1 MGGKSKRRYMLGLIY
16 LKKLLQ
22 TVMVT
27 VTEKVMM
34 LCRESHIC
42 SPKFAEAR
50 FNRSYFNKLNRTQA
64 PMEQCGS
71 KSHFLSVVLVLEAI
85 VTKSV
90 FDALLIGSGLVAAV
104 FMRIKRGHYCLSV

>member
-50 FNRSYFNKLNRTQA
+50 FNRSYFNKLNRTRVVVSLSI
-64 PMEQCGS
+64 CCLGIR
-71 KSHFLSVVLVLEAI
+71 SHS
-85 VTKSV
+85 
-90 FDALLIGSGLVAAV
+90 
-104 FMRIKRGHYCLSV
+104 H

>member
-1 MGGKSKRRYMLGLIY
+1 MLGLID

-64 PMEQCGS
+64 PMEQS
-71 KSHFLSVVLVLEAI
+71 KYFLSVVLVLEAI